1 RFKRMGCLYPRIR
14 IWAREATVVCQTAE
28 CVPSVAPR
36 GEDVARIPV
45 WIRASSAD
53 NIDTDGLSPEM
64 IAYLYGGTKRA
75 VLAALGSL
83 RSQSLVT
90 GKSEKI
96 RLDPHAR
103 PDDGS
108 TALERAILGEAFL
121 STRYSQLLYAGP
133 FRWATIQMDK
143 ELVDRGLLLTQRQRA
158 MMSRCEST
166 LGMGLRVGDHVVDQQ
181 VTQPVPSRRR

>member
-1 RFKRMGCLYPRIR
+1 
-14 IWAREATVVCQTAE
+14 
-28 CVPSVAPR
+28 
-36 GEDVARIPV
+36 
-45 WIRASSAD
+45 
-53 NIDTDGLSPEM
+53 M
-64 IAYLYGGTKRA
+64 IAHLYGGTKRA

-96 RLDPHAR
+96 RLDPRAR

-133 FRWATIQMDK
+133 IRWATIQMDK

-181 VTQPVPSRRR
+181 VTQPVPSRRRWTAAPTRRTRAPRAVASAAMELTDNTHGGAVRRALRVGCARDH